1 MYHCRLKFC
10 FMKIPSEYVEIIR
23 KIPAPEAFEHDF
35 SDYEPSEADVIIAGE
50 VSSEE
55 IRRVNSARK
64 SLSLMIGVCERN
76 RFEELKNVVDEVW
89 ELPMNNSELEY
100 RFRRFMNQ
108 LKMRMDMW
116 QAENFLNSAIDS
128 SPSLVWFKSRAGIH
142 EKVNK
147 SFCDTVNKTKEQ
159 VQGRGHAYIWDVEHD
174 DPACVES
181 DNLVMD
187 SEKLQ
192 ISEERIS
199 TGNGDK
205 LLTTYKAP
213 LYDWDGTVMGTVG
226 VGVDITRER
235 AFEEEI
241 IHRNRTLEKVLTSIE
256 CGVLCHSL
264 DRKKIISVNDAA
276 LRILG
281 YKSAEE
287 MRKAGFNMVADSV
300 LEEDRPAFREKIRTL
315 KAEGDTVDH
324 EYRVRHKDGEILHVL
339 GNVKILS
346 ENGELFYRRFLI
358 DCTEQKLREREHER
372 HSAALVRALSVDF
385 NLVCFYSL
393 VTGLGESLRVNES
406 CNSGFLK
413 SVFHDKISLEE
424 SVGLYIENCVV
435 EEDKKMLREALSR
448 KRLREELSERD
459 TIYLNYRC
467 NCSSGERFFQIKAV
481 RTGDWETEPSVVI
494 GLRSV
499 DSEIRKE
506 LEKERQLEEALAEA
520 NRANHAKST
529 FLSNM
534 SHDIRT
540 PMNAIMGFTT
550 LALSHPER
558 RDQMEECLKKIMDSG
573 SHLLSLINDILD
585 MSRIESGKM
594 CIEEKPASLSDI
606 IHGLWDILYAEI
618 KSKQLEMSVDAVN
631 IVNEEIICDKLRLD
645 QVLLNLLSNAVKYTP
660 AGGKISFVIT
670 QLKEA
675 SEGCARYRFVV
686 KDTGIGMS
694 QQFVNHIFEPFERER
709 NTTLSG
715 IQGTGLGMAITKN
728 IIDMMNGVITI
739 NSKQGEGT
747 EVIVEFEFRI
757 NIDHVPH
764 HEMEEFKN
772 RRALVVDDD
781 FNTCDNV
788 SNMLEQIGMRAERT
802 LSGKEAVLRT
812 TQALSVGD
820 SYDVYIIDC
829 SLTDMNGIEA
839 VRRIRRAT
847 KKNAPII
854 ILTAYD
860 WTEFEDEA
868 REAGVSAF
876 CSKPLY
882 MSELERC
889 LSAFSGKD
897 EDKQQRGISGGK
909 IRSGRI
915 LLAEDN
921 ELNQEIAEALL
932 TEAGFEIEIA
942 ENGKAAVEMIK
953 SHEAGYYQV
962 VLMDVQMP
970 IMNGY
975 EAARMIRRLDDKARA
990 EIPVLAMTAN
1000 AFTEDKEAA
1009 LACGM
1014 NGHIAKPIDINVL
1027 LKALDELL
1035 QNHEQ

>member
-1 MYHCRLKFC
+1 
-10 FMKIPSEYVEIIR
+10 MKIPSEYVEAIR
-23 KIPAPEAFEHDF
+23 KVPAPEAFEYDF
-35 SDYEPSEADVIIAGE
+35 SDYEESEADVIIAGE
-50 VSSEE
+50 VSTEE
-55 IRRVNSARK
+55 MRRVKSAMK
-64 SLSLMIGVCERN
+64 PHSLMTSVCERD
-76 RFEELKNVVDEVW
+76 RFEELKDVVDEVW
-89 ELPMNNSELEY
+89 ELPMSNSELEY
-100 RFRRFMNQ
+100 RFCRFMHGI
-108 LKMRMDMW
+108 KMRLDLW
-116 QAENFLNSAIDS
+116 QSENFLESSIDS
-128 SPSLVWFKSRAGIH
+128 TPSLVWFKSRAGIH

-174 DPACVES
+174 DPACIES

-187 SEKLQ
+187 SGKLQ
-192 ISEERIS
+192 VSEERIS
-199 TGNGDK
+199 TGRGDR

-241 IHRNRTLEKVLTSIE
+241 IHRNHTLEKVLTSIE

-264 DRKKIISVNDAA
+264 DGRKIISVNDAA

-281 YKSAEE
+281 YKSADE
-287 MRKAGFNMVADSV
+287 MLKAGFDMVANSV
-300 LEEDRPAFREKIRTL
+300 LEEDRPAFREKIKTL
-315 KAEGDTVDH
+315 KVEGDTVDH

-339 GNVKILS
+339 GNIKILS

-372 HSAALVRALSVDF
+372 HAAALVRALSVDF

-393 VTGLGESLRVNES
+393 VTGRGESLRVNEN

-413 SVFHDKISLEE
+413 SVFQGEISFEE
-424 SVGLYIENCVV
+424 SLGLYIENCVV
-435 EEDKKMLREALSR
+435 EEDQKTLREILTR
-448 KRLREELSERD
+448 ERLQKELLKRD

-467 NCSSGERFFQIKAV
+467 GCASGEQFFQIKIV

-499 DSEIRKE
+499 DTEIRKE

-558 RDQMEECLKKIMDSG
+558 HEQMEECLIKIKNSG
-573 SHLLSLINDILD
+573 THLLSLINDILD

-594 CIEEKPASLSDI
+594 RIEDKPASLSDI
-606 IHGLWDILYAEI
+606 IHGLWNILYSEI
-618 KSKQLEMSVDAVN
+618 SAKQLELSIDTTD
-631 IVNEEIICDKLRLD
+631 IVNEEIICDKLRLN
-645 QVLLNLLSNAVKYTP
+645 QVLLNLVSNAVKYTP
-660 AGGKISFVIT
+660 AGGKISFGIT
-670 QLKEA
+670 QLKGA
-675 SEGCARYRFVV
+675 SEGFARYRFLV

-694 QQFVNHIFEPFERER
+694 EQFVKHIFEPFERER
-709 NTTLSG
+709 NTTMSG

-728 IIDMMNGVITI
+728 IIDMMNGVIDI
-739 NSKQGEGT
+739 KSKQDEGT
-747 EVIVEFEFRI
+747 QVTVEFEFRI
-757 NIDHVPH
+757 NTDIVPPR
-764 HEMEEFKN
+764 EIEELKN
-772 RRALVVDDD
+772 RRALVVSGDL
-781 FNTCDNV
+781 NIRGNV
-788 SNMLEQIGMRAERT
+788 PQMLERLGMRAEHT
-802 LSGKEAVLRT
+802 SSGKDAMLRT
-812 TQALSVGD
+812 EQAASGGD
-820 SYDVYIIDC
+820 GYGVYIVDC
-829 SLTDMNGIEA
+829 SLPDLDEIEL
-839 VRRIRRAT
+839 VRSIRKAAE
-847 KKNAPII
+847 KDDPII

-860 WTEFEDEA
+860 WTEFEDDA
-868 REAGVSAF
+868 RAAGVSAF
-876 CSKPLY
+876 CAKPLF
-882 MSELERC
+882 MSDLESC
-889 LSAFSGKD
+889 LSTLSGKD
-897 EDKQQRGISGGK
+897 DGKPQDGFGGSK

-921 ELNQEIAEALL
+921 ELNQEIAGALL
-932 TEAGFEIEIA
+932 TEAGFEIDIA
-942 ENGKAAVEMIK
+942 GNGKIAVDMIQ

-975 EAARMIRRLDDKARA
+975 EATRMIRQLDDKARA
-990 EIPVLAMTAN
+990 EIPILAMTAN
-1000 AFTEDKEAA
+1000 AFIEDKEAA
-1009 LACGM
+1009 LASGM
-1014 NGHIAKPIDINVL
+1014 NGHIAKPININVL
-1027 LKALDELL
+1027 LKTLDELL
-1035 QNHEQ
+1035 QN